1 MSDPAGLRRQQNP
14 AGALKRPPAVGDARK
29 RAVIDDQAAKIPANP
44 PCEQRFEAR
53 CLSERRPRSKEEHAA
68 VRFETVEE
76 TKHPAPQPVSEGGIA
91 GEASVRVAENGEIL
105 VRDRSG
111 IGVENKVMNVQN
123 VPADDPQPAAL
134 HEALKAPFEQPPGL
148 GQIREH
154 PVEGAGAAVESVSKQ
169 LPGGLAVAAD
179 AVDQAV
185 FPGDVFQLHPCVRP
199 PPAPAAAG
207 RFILIQCGI
216 GGK

>member
-1 MSDPAGLRRQQNP
+1 MSDPAGLRRQQYP

-44 PCEQRFEAR
+44 PCEQRFETR
-53 CLSERRPRSKEEHAA
+53 RLSERRPRSKEKQAA
-68 VRFETVEE
+68 VRFEAVKE
-76 TKHPAPQPVSEGGIA
+76 TMHPAPQPVSEVGVA
-91 GEASVRVAENGEIL
+91 GEASVGVAENGEVL

-111 IGVENKVMNVQN
+111 IGIENEVMNVPA
-123 VPADDPQPAAL
+123 VSADDPQPAAL

-154 PVEGAGAAVESVSKQ
+154 PVEGAGATVETVSKQ

-185 FPGDVFQLHPCVRP
+185 FSGDVFQLHPCVALPRRLP
-199 PPAPAAAG
+199 LPADLSLFNAA
-207 RFILIQCGI
+207 
-216 GGK
+216 